1 METFIP
7 RGRITGPILPS
18 FVLRENISPGAK
30 MLYALLCNHASDKDH
45 CWPSHRFLAQEL
57 GYCVSSI
64 KNWLGELVR
73 ARLLAI
79 RRAAYRSSTYVL
91 LRPRTG
97 AASTASAVPVRRETN
112 FDYPQAN
119 FGHRNNSRKNLE
131 KLPPYPPTAE
141 RHDGGQGYRPSRKR
155 GGISFRLIPFL
166 SAFGLSIRARRQ
178 KNWPAP
184 RGIGSGGMEKFRPWM
199 FCWGPWI
206 ASGLP

>member
-79 RRAAYRSSTYVL
+79 RPHETGGTSVSCVPQDTFLFL
-91 LRPRTG
+91 LRIFP
-97 AASTASAVPVRRETN
+97 
-112 FDYPQAN
+112 
-119 FGHRNNSRKNLE
+119 
-131 KLPPYPPTAE
+131 LPP
-141 RHDGGQGYRPSRKR
+141 PSR
-155 GGISFRLIPFL
+155 
-166 SAFGLSIRARRQ
+166 
-178 KNWPAP
+178 
-184 RGIGSGGMEKFRPWM
+184 SGGRQTLTTPRQTLATEIILGK
-199 FCWGPWI
+199 I
-206 ASGLP
+206 